1 MIQMSLGIVSGFE
14 TLIVDTYVQKSNR
27 CAGPMVDEGANHSES
42 VAPLEVQVSTTTAL
56 TAYGRTIDQA
66 VYTSVQKLV

>member
-1 MIQMSLGIVSGFE
+1 MIQMSLEIVSGFE
-14 TLIVDTYVQKSNR
+14 TPYVQKSNR

>member
-14 TLIVDTYVQKSNR
+14 TPYVQKSNR
-27 CAGPMVDEGANHSES
+27 CANPMVDEGANHSES